1 LRGGFV
7 LALFSNLDN
16 YSKRVVPCRPNAV
29 GGSTIAFGR
38 LSHFFKPK
46 NIFFFLALFFLL
58 PQPTLAQ
65 YLGSVSIQTV
75 QQNLFAAGTV
85 CTGAPQTATVNNL
98 GQTSHTVV
106 LLQGATATSIKF
118 FLEGSN
124 DGANFTRISDEYDGI
139 QSGALQASGYYT
151 VVRANV
157 TCSPGT
163 ATFGMTYSG
172 SGVPP
177 SQPQGDGLRS
187 QVEKVIAQAIS
198 TTGNQNFGLR
208 SPYGN
213 TAGLL
218 QFTTSG
224 GTFSGAAAVTVTCTL
239 LSGQSTTVL
248 NSTALS
254 GATQLITVPAS
265 PCVSLVI
272 GYTQGTSTGN
282 MTIEYVFSAGF
293 AGAGGIGASGTGG
306 CVADGTAPCNPLVV
320 AGVTS
325 PGSSVPGVTRYVTA
339 LAENA
344 NDLSVGNLNVRG
356 LAIGAGNI
364 NPQGQTTGTTLPNI
378 GPIGAAVTGVR
389 TDLSTGTNN
398 PLSSTPAAGFSYGV
412 NSQGAA
418 NNSGPGLLT
427 NQNGFSILTTATSV
441 TANGNQN
448 VTNFPAWDVGTFDAC
463 YVTVTTGTPTGTA
476 PTLDVH
482 FQSSTDGT
490 NFTDRIHFTQ
500 ITTTASTQKQVAGIV
515 TGIGGITPTAISNG
529 LELAAG
535 SILNGPIGAWL
546 RFQFVIG
553 GSASPTFPTTQFGV
567 VCH

>member
-1 LRGGFV
+1 VLQSRLMDNPPSKGGCLKHGRAVAFGAVSIAAACLFFFV
-7 LALFSNLDN
+7 LPLRS
-16 YSKRVVPCRPNAV
+16 
-29 GGSTIAFGR
+29 
-38 LSHFFKPK
+38 
-46 NIFFFLALFFLL
+46 
-58 PQPTLAQ
+58 Q
-65 YLGSVSIQTV
+65 YLGQVSIQTV
-75 QQNLFAAGTV
+75 NTTLFAAGTA
-85 CTGAPQTATVNNL
+85 CTGTPQTAVVPNL
-98 GQTSHTVV
+98 GQTSHQ
-106 LLQGATATSIKF
+106 LYLTAGGVSMTSVQY

-124 DGANFTRISDEYDGI
+124 DGTVFTRLSDETDG
-139 QSGALQASGYYT
+139 SVNGNLSASNYFT
-151 VVRANV
+151 VVRANI
-157 TCSPGT
+157 TCLPAST
-163 ATFGMTYSG
+163 ANFTLTYSG
-172 SGVPP
+172 SGVPAT
-177 SQPQGDGLRS
+177 QPQGDALRS
-187 QVEKVIAQAIS
+187 QMEKVLVVNTNAA
-198 TTGNQNFGLR
+198 TDQNGAFR
-208 SPYGN
+208 TPYGN
-213 TAGLL
+213 LSGLL
-218 QFTTSG
+218 KVNVGTAAGSPILTITCQFAALVFNSVQTFNLSTGVNSISVAATPCAVATWSYSHGTSS
-224 GTFSGAAAVTVTCTL
+224 GTFSL
-239 LSGQSTTVL
+239 
-248 NSTALS
+248 
-254 GATQLITVPAS
+254 
-265 PCVSLVI
+265 
-272 GYTQGTSTGN
+272 
-282 MTIEYVFSAGF
+282 EYVFSAGF
-293 AGAGGIGASGTGG
+293 SGASGTGAAGTAG

-364 NPQGQTTGTTLPNI
+364 NPQGQTTGTTLPNV

-412 NSQGAA
+412 NSQGQA

-427 NQNGFSILTTATSV
+427 NQNGFSILTTPASV

-448 VTNFPAWDVGTFDAC
+448 VTNFPAWDVGTFDSC

-515 TGIGGITPTAISNG
+515 PGTAGIVPTAISNG
-529 LELAAG
+529 QELAAG

>member
-1 LRGGFV
+1 M
-7 LALFSNLDN
+7 LFSNLDN
-16 YSKRVVPCRPNAV
+16 SKRVIPCRPDAF

-38 LSHFFKPK
+38 SHFFKSK
-46 NIFFFLALFFLL
+46 NIFFFLALCFLL
-58 PQPTLAQ
+58 PQTTLAQ
-65 YLGSVSIQTV
+65 YLGSVNIQTV
-75 QQNLFAAGTV
+75 SQILFPAGTA

-98 GQTSHTVV
+98 GQTSHQLYLTVG
-106 LLQGATATSIKF
+106 GASMTSVQY

-124 DGANFTRISDEYDGI
+124 DGVVFTRLSDETDG
-139 QSGALQASGYYT
+139 SVNGNLSASNYFT
-151 VVRANV
+151 VVRANI
-157 TCSPGT
+157 TCLPAST
-163 ATFGMTYSG
+163 ATFALSYSG
-172 SGVPP
+172 SGVPAA
-177 SQPQGDGLRS
+177 QPQGDALRA
-187 QVEKVIAQAIS
+187 QMEKVLVVNTNAA
-198 TTGNQNFGLR
+198 TDQNGAFR
-208 SPYGN
+208 TPYGN
-213 TAGLL
+213 LAGLL
-218 QFTTSG
+218 KVNVGAAAGSPILTITCQFAALVFNSVQTFNLSTGVNSISVAATPCAVATWSYSHGTSS
-224 GTFSGAAAVTVTCTL
+224 GTFSL
-239 LSGQSTTVL
+239 
-248 NSTALS
+248 
-254 GATQLITVPAS
+254 
-265 PCVSLVI
+265 
-272 GYTQGTSTGN
+272 
-282 MTIEYVFSAGF
+282 EYVFSAGF
-293 AGAGGIGASGTGG
+293 SGAAGTGATGTGG

-364 NPQGQTTGTTLPNI
+364 NPQGQTTGTTLPNV

-398 PLSSTPAAGFSYGV
+398 PLSATPAAGFSYGV
-412 NSQGAA
+412 NSQGQA

-427 NQNGFSILTTATSV
+427 NQNGFSILTTAVSV

-448 VTNFPAWDVGTFDAC
+448 VTNFPAWDVGTFDSC

-535 SILNGPIGAWL
+535 AILNGPIGAWL

>member
-1 LRGGFV
+1 V
-7 LALFSNLDN
+7 LALDSNLDN

-46 NIFFFLALFFLL
+46 IIFFFLALLFLL

-65 YLGSVSIQTV
+65 YLGSVNIQTV
-75 QQNLFAAGTV
+75 SQILFPAGTA

-98 GQTSHTVV
+98 GQTSHQLYLTVG
-106 LLQGATATSIKF
+106 GASMTSVQY

-124 DGANFTRISDEYDGI
+124 DGVVFTRLSDETDG
-139 QSGALQASGYYT
+139 SVNGNLSASNYFT
-151 VVRANV
+151 VVRANI
-157 TCSPGT
+157 TCLPAST
-163 ATFGMTYSG
+163 ATFALSYSG
-172 SGVPP
+172 SGVPAA
-177 SQPQGDGLRS
+177 QPQGDALRA
-187 QVEKVIAQAIS
+187 QMEKVLVVNTNAA
-198 TTGNQNFGLR
+198 TDQNGAFR
-208 SPYGN
+208 TPYGN
-213 TAGLL
+213 LAGLL
-218 QFTTSG
+218 KVNV
-224 GTFSGAAAVTVTCTL
+224 GAAAGSPILTVTCQFAALVFNSVQTFN
-239 LSGQSTTVL
+239 LSTGV
-248 NSTALS
+248 NSISVA
-254 GATQLITVPAS
+254 AT
-265 PCVSLVI
+265 PCAVATWS
-272 GYTQGTSTGN
+272 YSHGTSSGSFSL
-282 MTIEYVFSAGF
+282 EYVFSAGF
-293 AGAGGIGASGTGG
+293 SGAAGTGATGTGG
-306 CVADGTAPCNPLVV
+306 CVSDGTAPCNPLVV

-325 PGSSVPGVTRYVTA
+325 PGSSVPGVTRYITA

-364 NPQGQTTGTTLPNI
+364 NPQGQTTGTTLPNV
-378 GPIGAAVTGVR
+378 GPMAAAVTGVR

-412 NSQGAA
+412 NSQGQA
-418 NNSGPGLLT
+418 NNSGPGLLM
-427 NQNGFSILTTATSV
+427 NQNGFSILTTAVSV

-448 VTNFPAWDVGTFDAC
+448 VTNFPAWDVGTFDSC

-515 TGIGGITPTAISNG
+515 TGTAGITPTAISNG